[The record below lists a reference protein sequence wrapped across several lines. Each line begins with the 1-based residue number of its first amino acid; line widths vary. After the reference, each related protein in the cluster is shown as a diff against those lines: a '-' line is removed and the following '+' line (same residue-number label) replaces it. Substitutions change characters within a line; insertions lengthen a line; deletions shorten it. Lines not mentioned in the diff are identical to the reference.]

1 MYKKII
7 FILVFALGIF
17 TQAQQVT
24 KTAKVRGNCDM
35 CKENI
40 ENAAKSIKGVE
51 ANWDLETKILSV
63 SFPSEKVSLDNI
75 LKRIAEAGYDNE
87 KYLADDD
94 VYNSLAGCC
103 YYTREGS
110 WEEYMS
116 LNEGHSDEDHS
127 GHETHTDHENHQPDE
142 VAHNDHNEDGDDDR
156 DVWEDWEDDIVDL
169 GTANIVNSVAA
180 TALDRKSAGL
190 QFNITDKELLKA
202 ACCNLSESFET
213 NATVDVSYSNAVS
226 GTKQLKMLGL
236 DQKYVMLTKELLPE
250 IRGIS
255 NAYGLNFIPGR
266 WIESI
271 QLVKGAGSVSN
282 GYESIVGHINTVL
295 YKSENRPKTSLN
307 FYGDINTRFEGNFVH
322 NNKINDKWA
331 QSILLHGNATTE
343 RQDHNDD
350 GFMDQP
356 IGRGINL
363 SYLLNYNDLE
373 NSGLGT
379 HFGINYVND
388 HRLGGQKDFNEKYD
402 KLSKS
407 AYGIGVDI
415 QRFQFWNKTGYIFPG
430 KPYQSIGWMNQFT
443 YHEQDSYF
451 GLKTYDAT
459 QKTFYS
465 NLIFESI
472 FGHTGHKYKTGL
484 SFLYD
489 NYDEVYNLINHKR
502 NETVPGAFFEY
513 TYAGEK
519 LTMVAGARVDLHNLA
534 GTQFTPRLNIKYD
547 LAPKTTLRASAGRGF
562 RTANIFAES
571 QNYFASNRQ
580 INIID
585 NNGDIYGL
593 KPEIAWNYGISLNQ
607 EFRIFGRKSTLMADF
622 FRTDFTDQVVVDLD
636 ASPQSILFYNLDGKS
651 YANSFQIQWDLQPV
665 RRLDVRV
672 AYKYYDT
679 RTDYLS
685 GSKELPF
692 TPKHRG
698 FLNLGYS
705 TMKTADSKQWSFDTT
720 LQWIGEQRLPDS
732 QSNPAQFQFDEYGK
746 SYFQLSAQVSRNFNK
761 NIRMYIGG
769 DNLLGYTQNN
779 PIVDVKNPFSNY
791 FDAAMIYAPVMPAN
805 IHIGLDIDF

>member
-63 SFPSEKVSLDNI
+63 SFPSEKISLDNI

-116 LNEGHSDEDHS
+116 LNEGHSDGDHS

-282 GYESIVGHINTVL
+282 GYESIVGHINTEL

-402 KLSKS
+402 KLSTS

-769 DNLLGYTQNN
+769 DNLLGYTQSN